1 MERRGGVAGELG
13 GVFVLCA
20 VRSLGLV
27 RGRTLLAG
35 FAGRADAAFGARLA
49 RVVKRTRV
57 FRHAHRADCGAGFV
71 QCAHALLFDFS
82 SQSHRQGGHTMTD
95 FSYQSE
101 QVWVVIPTLNEAGT
115 IDRVVRDC
123 LPYGAV
129 VLVIDGDS
137 TDGTPA
143 IARAAGARVETLRK
157 RGKGRA
163 LRYALELVEAP
174 VTVFI
179 DADGSH
185 VADDIPRLVAPIL
198 EGRAEMAVGCRWT
211 GGSDELHGDMNKWLR
226 RAGSRVLTTLVN
238 LRWRADLTDIQNGFR
253 ALDTRVGRRIG
264 LNQDDFTT
272 EQEMIMKFLAG
283 GFRVINVPSH
293 EFARQAGEAKL
304 DLGRVWFRFGIVV
317 LRHLFNFDRP
327 RLRARRHTK

>member
-1 MERRGGVAGELG
+1 MILPPTANNALPTP
-13 GVFVLCA
+13 A
-20 VRSLGLV
+20 PNSN
-27 RGRTLLAG
+27 
-35 FAGRADAAFGARLA
+35 
-49 RVVKRTRV
+49 
-57 FRHAHRADCGAGFV
+57 AHRD
-71 QCAHALLFDFS
+71 
-82 SQSHRQGGHTMTD
+82 
-95 FSYQSE
+95 

-115 IDRVVRDC
+115 IECVVRDC
-123 LPYGAV
+123 LPYGEV
-129 VLVIDGDS
+129 VLVIDGGS
-137 TDGTPA
+137 TDGTPDL
-143 IARAAGARVETLRK
+143 ARAAGARVETLLE

-185 VADDIPRLVAPIL
+185 VARDIPLLVAPVA
-198 EGRAEMAVGCRWT
+198 EGEAEMAVACRWT

-238 LRWRADLTDIQNGFR
+238 LRFGANLTDIQNGFR
-253 ALDTRVGRRIG
+253 ALDTRIGRKIG
-264 LNQDDFTT
+264 LRQDDFTT

-283 GFRVINVPSH
+283 GFRVVNVPSH

-304 DLGRVWFRFGIVV
+304 NLGRVWFGFGVVV

-327 RLRARRHTK
+327 RLRAKRGRKRGAK

>member
-1 MERRGGVAGELG
+1 MRE
-13 GVFVLCA
+13 C
-20 VRSLGLV
+20 
-27 RGRTLLAG
+27 LL
-35 FAGRADAAFGARLA
+35 
-49 RVVKRTRV
+49 
-57 FRHAHRADCGAGFV
+57 
-71 QCAHALLFDFS
+71 
-82 SQSHRQGGHTMTD
+82 
-95 FSYQSE
+95 
-101 QVWVVIPTLNEAGT
+101 
-115 IDRVVRDC
+115 
-123 LPYGAV
+123 YGAV

-137 TDGTPA
+137 SDGTPA
-143 IARAAGARVETLRK
+143 IARRAGARVEVYRA

-163 LRYALELVEAP
+163 LQRALQIVEAP

-185 VADDIPRLVAPIL
+185 HASDIPRLAAPVI
-198 EGRAEMAVGCRWT
+198 EGGADMAVGCRWT

-253 ALDTRVGRRIG
+253 ALDTKVGRKIG
-264 LNQDDFTT
+264 LRQPDFTT

-293 EFARQAGEAKL
+293 EYARQAGEAKL

-317 LRHLFNFDRP
+317 LKHLLNFERP
-327 RLRARRHTK
+327 HLRARNHPKRR